1 MFITKKYDQTNRDMY
16 KSDNQTIGNANFFK
30 GKIARLPEYYYD
42 VLEADARREY
52 TEEDRLLAIQKARE
66 EKAILL
72 QKLKEEYEERELVVI
87 DENTTIICNV
97 VKCDLKK

>member
-1 MFITKKYDQTNRDMY
+1 MFITKKFDQTNRDMY

-42 VLEADARREY
+42 VLEANARVEY
-52 TEEDRLLAIQKARE
+52 SEEDRLLAIQKARE
-66 EKAILL
+66 EKAILQ

-87 DENTTIICNV
+87 DENTPIICNV